1 MMATA
6 KRMPTLRERILE
18 IAKTLPPAPRV
29 FAELDQLLRDANSG
43 LDEITALIKRDATL
57 VGHIIRVSNSAVYG
71 GEQPTGSVEE
81 AVVRVGFQEVFRV
94 VGQVAMVRLAER
106 PLLSYGIDTEQ
117 LREHML
123 HTAFVCEHLATECGM
138 DPRSAY
144 TAGLMRPLG
153 LLVLDRL
160 AEQYGNIA
168 PYHPAHDPDYLAWE
182 GRTYGLS
189 SCEVATIVL
198 QEWAFPKNIVEAIQ
212 SQYLLRSED
221 LAHPFACLLNLA
233 SGLVADDGH
242 GLLGEM
248 SHWGG
253 SMWKLD
259 TLGLTESRLQAAG
272 ARARDSF
279 AAFQRRLRG
288 EPEPDASTPVA
299 AAVPA
304 QSSDTQSH
312 GAMTVDSSNFPL
324 RVRVVQANDE
334 SPVQII
340 SAAPSAPAAL
350 PARPPTPAVA
360 TAVNPPA
367 DEFTTFMRNY
377 QDMVYSTAA
386 RITGNDA
393 QAEDIAQDVFIKAHE
408 NFDHLRES
416 PTAGG
421 WLKTVATN
429 LSLNH
434 VSRYRKRWRFFSE
447 FRRNTDSADDANEA
461 PIEFAAP
468 DTFFA
473 GLDAADRREMV
484 DQALAQLP
492 EHQRVPLVLYHFED
506 MPYDEIAKKLR
517 ISLAKVKTDIL
528 RARAALAKILARQG
542 VGVEAATHF
551 AT

>member
-1 MMATA
+1 MMAVTQ
-6 KRMPTLRERILE
+6 RMPTLRERILD
-18 IAKTLPPAPRV
+18 IARTLPPAPRV
-29 FAELDQLLRDANSG
+29 FAELDELLRDTNSG
-43 LDEITALIKRDATL
+43 LDEISNLIKRDSTL
-57 VGHIIRVSNSAVYG
+57 VGHIIRVSNSAAYG
-71 GEQPTGSVEE
+71 GEQKTGSVEE
-81 AVVRVGFQEVFRV
+81 AVVRIGFQEVFRI
-94 VGQVAMVRLAER
+94 VGQVAMARLAER
-106 PLLSYGIDTEQ
+106 PLLSYGIDTDQ

-123 HTAFVCEHLATECGM
+123 HTAFVCEHLAAECGM

-168 PYHPAHDPDYLAWE
+168 PYHPAHDADYLIWE
-182 GRTYGLS
+182 GRAFGLS
-189 SCEVATIVL
+189 SCEVAGMVL
-198 QEWAFPKNIVEAIQ
+198 KEWSFPTEIVEAIQ
-212 SQYLLRSED
+212 TQYLLRSED
-221 LAHPFACLLNLA
+221 LTHRFACLLNLA

-259 TLGLTESRLQAAG
+259 ALGLTESRLQAAG
-272 ARARDSF
+272 ARAREAF
-279 AAFQRRLRG
+279 AAFLRRLNG
-288 EPEPDASTPVA
+288 EPEPDAAAAEPVA
-299 AAVPA
+299 PAAPA
-304 QSSDTQSH
+304 QPAEVQPH
-312 GAMTVDSSNFPL
+312 GAMTIDSSNFPL

-334 SPVQII
+334 PTVQVL
-340 SAAPSAPAAL
+340 SAATPAPLA
-350 PARPPTPAVA
+350 ARPTTTAAAV
-360 TAVNPPA
+360 TPPA
-367 DEFTTFMRNY
+367 DDFTTFMRNY

-386 RITGNDA
+386 RITSNDA
-393 QAEDIAQDVFIKAHE
+393 QAEDIAQEVFIKAYE
-408 NFDHLRES
+408 NFDELRDNAK
-416 PTAGG
+416 AGG

-434 VSRYRKRWRFFSE
+434 LSRYRKRWRFFSE
-447 FRRNTDSADDANEA
+447 FRRTNDAGEEVNEA

-473 GLDAADRREMV
+473 GLEAADRRALI

-528 RARAALAKILARQG
+528 RARAALAKILARGGLAQ
-542 VGVEAATHF
+542 ETLAT
-551 AT
+551 